1 MIAIIDYGMGNLRSA
16 LRGIEKVGG
25 EARLIQS
32 PSEMIGASAIV
43 LPGDG
48 AFGHAMK
55 NLREANW
62 IAPIKQAIADG
73 VPFLGICVGMQ
84 LLFET
89 SEESR
94 DIAAL
99 AQNDKSF
106 PEQATM
112 AREEQHEGLG
122 IFPGSVIRFPNGLKI
137 PQMGW
142 NQLNIRQTNPLLRDV
157 PNGGYTYFV
166 HSYYCAPSDDSVT
179 LASTDYG
186 VEFASIVGRDNVWG
200 TQFHPEKSQ
209 SVGLKILTNFIDIV
223 NGATR

>member
-1 MIAIIDYGMGNLRSA
+1 MIVIVDYGMGNLRSA

-25 EARLIQS
+25 EARIIQS
-32 PSEMIGASAIV
+32 PREMIGADAIV

-55 NLREANW
+55 NLREAGW
-62 IAPIKQAIADG
+62 VEPLKQACADG

-84 LLFET
+84 LLFES

-99 AQNDKSF
+99 AQTKTSAL
-106 PEQATM
+106 EEAMM
-112 AREEQHEGLG
+112 AREGQHEGLG
-122 IFPGSVIRFPNGLKI
+122 IFAGNVKRFPVGLKV

-142 NQLNIRQTNPLLRDV
+142 NQLNIRQSNPLLRDV
-157 PNGGYTYFV
+157 PNGGYAYFV
-166 HSYYCAPSDDSVT
+166 HSYYCAPSDSSVT
-179 LASTDYG
+179 LATTDYG
-186 VEFASIVGRDNVWG
+186 VDFASIVGRDNVWG

-209 SVGLKILTNFIDIV
+209 VVGLQILTNFV
-223 NGATR
+223 ELVKSKT

>member
-32 PSEMIGASAIV
+32 PSEMVGADALM

-62 IAPIKQAIADG
+62 IAPIKQAVADG

-89 SEESR
+89 SEE
-94 DIAAL
+94 
-99 AQNDKSF
+99 
-106 PEQATM
+106 M
-112 AREEQHEGLG
+112 GQHEGLG
-122 IFPGSVIRFPNGLKI
+122 IFPGSVKRFPRGLKI

-142 NQLNIRQTNPLLRDV
+142 NQLNICQTNPLLRDV

-179 LASTDYG
+179 LARTDYG
-186 VEFASIVGRDNVWG
+186 VEFTSIVGRDNVWG

-209 SVGLKILTNFIDIV
+209 SVGLKILANFIEIV
-223 NGATR
+223 HGATQ